1 MATADPIDVVAS
13 SGYKTADIAHPV
25 QEVVFGVKIVN
36 HNGNPPPVND
46 RRDANTKE
54 VLKDYLPVS

>member
-25 QEVVFGVKIVN
+25 PEVVFGVKLVTGIPQPVIV
-36 HNGNPPPVND
+36 

>member
-25 QEVVFGVKIVN
+25 QEVVFGVKIVI
-36 HNGNPPPVND
+36 GIPQPVIV

>member
-1 MATADPIDVVAS
+1 MATAGPIDVVAS
-13 SGYKTADIAHPV
+13 SGYKTADAAHPV

-36 HNGNPPPVND
+36 GIPQPVIV

>member
-36 HNGNPPPVND
+36 GIPQPVIV
-46 RRDANTKE
+46 RRDAFSNV
-54 VLKDYLPVS
+54 VLMVYLPGS

>member
-36 HNGNPPPVND
+36 GIPQPVIV

-54 VLKDYLPVS
+54 VLKDYLPAS

>member
-13 SGYKTADIAHPV
+13 SGYKTADNAHPV

-36 HNGNPPPVND
+36 GIPQPVIV

>member
-1 MATADPIDVVAS
+1 MATVDPIDVVAS

-36 HNGNPPPVND
+36 GIPQPVIV